1 VVIRDIIEGKCIE
14 NFTALEILR
23 QPLPVVLVEASKWLR
38 REEEQLREVGSFRVC
53 GKGERI

>member
-1 VVIRDIIEGKCIE
+1 MRDVVIEGKYID

-23 QPLPVVLVEASKWLR
+23 QSLPVVLVVASKWLR
-38 REEEQLREVGSFRVC
+38 SEEERLGEVDSFRVC